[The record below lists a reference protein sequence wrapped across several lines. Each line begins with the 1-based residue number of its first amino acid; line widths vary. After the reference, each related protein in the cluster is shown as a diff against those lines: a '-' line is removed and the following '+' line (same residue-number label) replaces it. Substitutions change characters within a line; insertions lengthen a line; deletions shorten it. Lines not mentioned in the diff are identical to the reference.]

1 MKRLILTPT
10 IVASLASLLLTALG
24 QSAPTSATQQPL
36 NRGKSITGRVVND
49 SGQPMPNAR
58 VIISGSS
65 RQGVRRTISTD
76 ETGRFVADDLP
87 RGSYAIVAQ
96 TNGYVLVRE
105 PGDTV
110 HHRPGDSVNL
120 VLRKGGAIT
129 GTVTNSDGNPVVGIQ
144 MSATLLRDERGR
156 RNEATYGS
164 SRYTDDR
171 GVYRL
176 FGLPAGTYIVAAAS
190 KNVGSFMVT
199 TAYADD
205 SPTYYPSSTRD
216 TASEV
221 ALQWGAE
228 ASGINIRH
236 RGVEGLTISGAV
248 IDASSTEPLQSGISV
263 LLFRSSSDTL
273 EAQAGVQ
280 PNNSKRTFE
289 LNGVPD
295 GDYYLTARRVPFQG
309 DDGAASKRV
318 PVKVRGRDITGVG
331 ISLIPLGSIAGR
343 LTIDLATKDLRC
355 DIKPAPAVEETLMSI
370 SADETDNSDPSSRFS
385 SALYTP
391 DNKGEFVF
399 QGLPAGRYRL
409 DSRVLL
415 DEAWYVRGMTVPG
428 PTNTPV
434 DVSSSGISVKSGQ
447 RLNGVRLV
455 LGEGAASIRGRVSPE
470 KEGASLPDRLRV
482 HLVPA
487 EPNAADQTLRFIE
500 TEVQSDGSF
509 RLLNA
514 APGRYWLHAQP
525 LSEEDLKRRIPQAK
539 AWNPA
544 FRAALRRDAAAS
556 NIVIE
561 LKPCQRISE
570 YQLVFRPKDAPV
582 RSLGVRIQDR

>member
-1 MKRLILTPT
+1 MKRLILTAA

-24 QSAPTSATQQPL
+24 QSASTSATQQPV
-36 NRGKSITGRVVND
+36 NRVTSITGRVVSE

-76 ETGRFVADDLP
+76 ETGRFVADGLP

-96 TNGYVLVRE
+96 ANGYVLVRE

-144 MSATLLRDERGR
+144 MSATQLRDERGR
-156 RNEATYGS
+156 RTEATYGS

-190 KNVGSFMVT
+190 KNVGSSMI

-205 SPTYYPSSTRD
+205 RPTYYPSSTRD
-216 TASEV
+216 TAAEV
-221 ALQWGAE
+221 VLQWGAE
-228 ASGINIRH
+228 ASGVNIRH
-236 RGVEGLTISGAV
+236 RGEEGLTISGAV
-248 IDASSTEPLQSGISV
+248 IDASSTESFQFGITV
-263 LLFRSSSDTL
+263 LLFRASNDTF
-273 EAQAGVQ
+273 EAQAVVQ
-280 PNNSKRTFE
+280 PNNSSRTFE
-289 LNGVPD
+289 LNGVTD

-331 ISLIPLGSIAGR
+331 INLVPLGSIAGR
-343 LTIDLATKDLRC
+343 LTLDLATKDLRC

-370 SADETDNSDPSSRFS
+370 SSDETDNSDPSSRFS

-399 QGLPAGRYRL
+399 QGLPAARYRL

-434 DVSSSGISVKSGQ
+434 DVSSSGITVKSGQ

-500 TEVQSDGSF
+500 AEVQSDGSF

-514 APGRYWLHAQP
+514 APGRYWIHAQP
-525 LSEEDLKRRIPQAK
+525 LSEDDLKRRIPQAK

-544 FRAALRRDAAAS
+544 FRAALRREAAAS
-556 NIVIE
+556 NLVIE

-570 YQLVFRPKDAPV
+570 YQLVFRPKEA
-582 RSLGVRIQDR
+582 RSP